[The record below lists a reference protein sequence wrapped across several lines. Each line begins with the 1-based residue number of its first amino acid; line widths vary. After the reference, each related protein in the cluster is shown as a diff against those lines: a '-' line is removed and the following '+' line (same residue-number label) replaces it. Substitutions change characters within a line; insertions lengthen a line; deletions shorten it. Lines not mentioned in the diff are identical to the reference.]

1 MLHTNIDIKHSP
13 NDDYH
18 LKPFNVSQQQNT
30 LGLSYLKINDTYLEK
45 MENTALSKSEQWEL
59 STFVV
64 S

>member
-45 MENTALSKSEQWEL
+45 MENTALSKSEQ
-59 STFVV
+59 
-64 S
+64 